1 MFDGWRCLYLF
12 NFKTILRPNLQRRV
26 YCKIHPAECSQTI
39 FQKDIFDSPFE
50 ACGSLKKR
58 KKESSSLHREIFYWT
73 SKVIWNC
80 PSFASLRYVIG
91 PESSGHF
98 LNQSD
103 SKLKPIAVSS
113 QSRFPALLAELP
125 LAPGDIFLVVIGC
138 FDCLGFSFATSNWK
152 VF

>member
-1 MFDGWRCLYLF
+1 MHG
-12 NFKTILRPNLQRRV
+12 
-26 YCKIHPAECSQTI
+26 
-39 FQKDIFDSPFE
+39 
-50 ACGSLKKR
+50 
-58 KKESSSLHREIFYWT
+58 EIFYWT
-73 SKVIWNC
+73 SKVIQNC

-113 QSRFPALLAELP
+113 HSRFPALLAELP

-138 FDCLGFSFATSNWK
+138 FDCLGFSFATSN
-152 VF
+152 